1 MKCAAYAGIHAQKRR
16 GIMNADERGPNTH
29 THTLTAAWNDGMTTW
44 RAQDNS
50 EVQYTIIDAYYFS
63 YECTSRICV
72 RLDGVHVTKPATH
85 CTDTLFHYTDS
96 AMHSAKL
103 PPINSRQIS
112 FLHYHRSQ
120 LFFQPKHLDC
130 DAKEWREG
138 TQHWILNESLCGYA
152 LCASAWIERITTVR
166 PKRIIWCQLKV
177 NICMTTDGDVVSARR
192 KRKRLRET
200 RFVDAKKT

>member
-1 MKCAAYAGIHAQKRR
+1 MVYVWWNLLHA
-16 GIMNADERGPNTH
+16 IP
-29 THTLTAAWNDGMTTW
+29 
-44 RAQDNS
+44 S
-50 EVQYTIIDAYYFS
+50 
-63 YECTSRICV
+63 
-72 RLDGVHVTKPATH
+72 
-85 CTDTLFHYTDS
+85 TDTLFHYTDS

-138 TQHWILNESLCGYA
+138 TQHWILNESLCGCA

-166 PKRIIWCQLKV
+166 PKRVIWCQLKV
-177 NICMTTDGDVVSARR
+177 NICMTTDGDVVSASARR
-192 KRKRLRET
+192 KRKRLRE
-200 RFVDAKKT
+200 RHVLWMQKKNVIRNGPPWISVHAVQMNSRRNYIIFIFSWCF